1 MEINSISSQI
11 QPLGRILSR
20 TGTLFLQ
27 YLNEKLDY
35 LDIERSFYA
44 LILIDL
50 GQTNLTQQELAC
62 QLEIDKVSVVR
73 IVDYLSDKG
82 YVQRIRSS
90 VDRRKYCL
98 TLTGKAK
105 EKLQDIKC
113 AIQQANDIAFKGLNE
128 LQRREFISTLG
139 IIKNNLSKV

>member
-1 MEINSISSQI
+1 MEIDSISSQI

-20 TGTLFLQ
+20 TGILFLQ

-44 LILIDL
+44 LMLIDL

-73 IVDYLSDKG
+73 IVDYLTGKG
-82 YVQRIRSS
+82 YVQRVRSS

-105 EKLQDIKC
+105 EKLPDIKR
-113 AIQQANDIAFKGLNE
+113 AIQQANDTAFKGLNE
-128 LQRREFISTLG
+128 FQKKEFISTIG
-139 IIKNNLSKV
+139 IIKKNLSKA